1 MFRRA
6 RITVLARLSFE
17 GRDMWRTIER
27 GLKIRTLQWLG
38 RHQVMPVLTPEEID
52 WTGVNRILVIRQHD
66 QFGDFLLTTPALR
79 ALRLR
84 FPQAR
89 ITLVVRDYLEP
100 VARNNPD
107 IDHLLVF
114 HESAWRWT
122 PHAILQFKEEL
133 ATPFDLAVVFN
144 TVSHSLS
151 SDLIAAFSGA
161 RVRLGPE
168 TPTFDHCTVN
178 PFYTLLAPV
187 DPAQKHQVDRNL
199 DVVRYI
205 GAETDSHQYRF
216 RLTDAEE
223 VSGRLTLA
231 SLLPSSARR
240 VIGLHFGTGDIR
252 KRYPIAQLAHVC
264 DQLGHDSATALLAI
278 PAPGE
283 DALLDALTKL
293 TTVPLIQMPTL
304 PLRIVASVLDQLN
317 LLICNDTG
325 VLHLAAAVNTPTV
338 SFHAISDP
346 AVWKPIGPRFIGL
359 YARNGSIGTIPVD
372 EVITAVQDALA
383 MSESRSVG
391 ELEIR
396 EI

>member
-1 MFRRA
+1 
-6 RITVLARLSFE
+6 
-17 GRDMWRTIER
+17 MWRTIER
-27 GLKIRTLQWLG
+27 GMKIRTIQWLG
-38 RHQVMPVLTPEEID
+38 RHQVDPVLTPEEID
-52 WTGVNRILVIRQHD
+52 WTGVYRILVIRQHD

-100 VARNNPD
+100 IARNNPD

-151 SDLIAAFSGA
+151 SDLIAAVSGA
-161 RVRLGPE
+161 RIRLGPE
-168 TPTFDHCTVN
+168 MPTFDHCTVN
-178 PFYTLLAPV
+178 PFYTLIAPV
-187 DPAQKHQVDRNL
+187 DPAQKHQIDRNL

-205 GAETDSHQYRF
+205 GAETDSRQYRF
-216 RLTDAEE
+216 RLTNAEK
-223 VSGRLTLA
+223 VSVRAMLM
-231 SLLPSSARR
+231 SLLPPSARR
-240 VIGLHFGTGDIR
+240 VIGLHFGTKDIR
-252 KRYPIAQLAHVC
+252 KRYPIAQLAQVC
-264 DQLGHDSATALLAI
+264 NRLGHDEATTLLVI

-283 DALLDALTKL
+283 DSLLDALTTQTK
-293 TTVPLIQMPTL
+293 VPLIQLPTL
-304 PLRIVASVLDQLN
+304 PLRSVAALLDQLN

-346 AVWKPIGPRFIGL
+346 AIWKPVGPRFIGL
-359 YARNGSIGTIPVD
+359 YARNGSIGAIPVN
-372 EVITAVQDALA
+372 EVITAAEDALA
-383 MSESRSVG
+383 MSESGTASVS
-391 ELEIR
+391 EIR
-396 EI
+396 CWG